1 MKISK
6 YLYVNDFEEPRT
18 QYELLYPNSKVS
30 GMKKAIGLILTL
42 ATCTGL
48 LMAQKS
54 QYFTYD
60 RDRIDREMAM
70 ITEATVKLGS
80 FDLIAGDSVKA
91 KEIPNQA
98 FYLIGLGSGCLG
110 TIAGFYL
117 GSVVNVPYLGYVG
130 GGLGILVP
138 ALIVGLRSHKEVTDP
153 TKTPEEIAGIKAKS
167 RQDAAKTAGS
177 ALAAVG
183 GCFAVSGV
191 AAIIVI
197 ILLIKSFTTG

>member
-1 MKISK
+1 
-6 YLYVNDFEEPRT
+6 
-18 QYELLYPNSKVS
+18 
-30 GMKKAIGLILTL
+30 MKKAIGLILTL
-42 ATCTGL
+42 AACSGML
-48 LMAQKS
+48 LGQKS

-60 RDRIDREMAM
+60 RERIDREMAM
-70 ITEATVKLGS
+70 ITEATVNPGS
-80 FDLIAGDSVKA
+80 FDLMAGDSVKA
-91 KEIPNQA
+91 RETPNLA

-110 TIAGFYL
+110 TFAGFYI
-117 GSVVNVPYLGYVG
+117 GSVVNAPYLGYVG

-177 ALAAVG
+177 AIAAVG

-191 AAIIVI
+191 VAIVVI
-197 ILLIKSFTTG
+197 ILLFKALTSG